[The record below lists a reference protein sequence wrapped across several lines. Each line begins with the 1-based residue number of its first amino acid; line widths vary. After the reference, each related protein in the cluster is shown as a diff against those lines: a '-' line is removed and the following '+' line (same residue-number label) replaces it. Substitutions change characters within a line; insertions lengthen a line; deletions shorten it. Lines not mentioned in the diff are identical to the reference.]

1 MLRDAAAKRAV
12 AVRYGFFVTTA
23 RRCVNPAAHVD
34 KARRGGPSAG
44 RLHRHGQREHMQ
56 ANDIQFLA
64 ESLLPVA
71 LAAARVQMGYFGTGV
86 AAATKADNSPVTV
99 ADQESE
105 AIILEALAR
114 VAPGVPVVS
123 EEAAA

>member
-1 MLRDAAAKRAV
+1 
-12 AVRYGFFVTTA
+12 
-23 RRCVNPAAHVD
+23 
-34 KARRGGPSAG
+34 
-44 RLHRHGQREHMQ
+44 MQ
-56 ANDIQFLA
+56 AKDIHFLA

-86 AAATKADNSPVTV
+86 VATTTADKSPVTV

-105 AIILEALAR
+105 AVILEGLAR

-123 EEAAA
+123 EEAAAAGRIPAVGATFFLVDPLDGTRPFLRNERHFTINIALIEDRRPVFGLVYAPAI